1 MKRISFRYIDVVK
14 ILSSIIYNLPS
25 LIVIK
30 LRLFFKSGTPVR
42 VIIKDNDEYRDLN
55 GNGHIDLYEDHKI
68 SSSERSEDLLSKM
81 TLEEKVGQMFHPPIS
96 LQGGLISKIMNLAS
110 GKADSTESLILEK
123 HISHFN
129 LYGSPNPLELAE
141 KLNFLQS
148 ISEKTRLG
156 IPLTISSDPIHEVP
170 RGGGIAAF
178 SLKGFSKWPS
188 QLGFASIRD
197 PKIIKEFSELASKEY
212 LAVGIRTALHP
223 MSDLATDPRWARNFG
238 TFGSNADLSSDLT
251 KTYMEGFQGNVIN
264 NESVLTMVKHFPGGG
279 PQEDGLDPHLYS
291 GRNQVYPGDNFDY
304 HLKPFKAAID
314 NGLKVIMP
322 YYGIPVD
329 QTREN
334 VAMAYNKDILTNL
347 LRKKMGFE
355 GVICTDWGIISGRH
369 WGVDELS
376 IKERYKKSILA
387 GVDQYG
393 GESSPEDIINL
404 VREGVIS
411 EERIDYSVKKILINK
426 FELGLF
432 DNPFVD
438 ESNVDTIVGI
448 ESHVVKGL
456 EAQRKSIVLLNNRI
470 TEGKAMLPIKKM
482 NRIFSDGF
490 NVEILERYCEI
501 VQKPEDADYILL
513 KLGTVFNGNQPS
525 GIDRPIDNFLS
536 SMFPNSDL
544 NFNEEI
550 LSKVRKYASIGN
562 LITVVDL
569 NRPAI
574 LEEIDSL
581 SQGLIGVFGV
591 LDETVLDV
599 VFGDFNPSGKLPFDI
614 PSSMKEVEEQKSDV
628 PDDTPNP
635 TFKYGYG
642 LSYSENKITDD

>member
-1 MKRISFRYIDVVK
+1 MKRINFNYKDIIK
-14 ILSSIIYNLPS
+14 ILLNAIYNIPL
-25 LIVIK
+25 LIIVRI
-30 LRLFFKSGTPVR
+30 RLFFKGGEAVR
-42 VIIKDNDEYRDLN
+42 VISRENNQYRDLN
-55 GNGHIDLYEDHKI
+55 KNGKIDIYEDSDFSAK
-68 SSSERSEDLLSKM
+68 ERAEDLLIKM
-81 TLEEKVGQMFHPPIS
+81 TLQEKVGQMFHPPIS
-96 LQGGLISKIMNLAS
+96 VQGGLVSSLMNLVS
-110 GKADSTESLILEK
+110 GRGVSTKSLILEK
-123 HISHFN
+123 YISHFN
-129 LYGSPNPLELAE
+129 LYGSPNPIELAR
-141 KLNFLQS
+141 KLNYLQRIAEES
-148 ISEKTRLG
+148 RLG

-170 RGGGIAAF
+170 RGGGVAAF

-188 QLGFASIRD
+188 QLGFASTRN
-197 PKIIKEFSELASKEY
+197 PEIIKEFSEIASKEY

-238 TFGSNADLSSDLT
+238 TFGSNADLSSDFT
-251 KTYMEGFQGNVIN
+251 KAYMDGFQGKIIN
-264 NESVLTMVKHFPGGG
+264 EESVITMVKHFPGGG

-291 GRNQVYPGDNFDY
+291 GRNQVYPGDNFNY

-329 QTREN
+329 QTKEN
-334 VAMAYNKDILTNL
+334 VAMAYNRDILIHL
-347 LRKKMGFE
+347 LREEMGFE

-376 IKERYKKSILA
+376 IKERYKKSVLA

-393 GESSPEDIINL
+393 GESSPEYIIDL
-404 VREGVIS
+404 VREEEIP
-411 EERIDYSVKKILINK
+411 EERIDYSVRKILINK

-438 ESNVDTIVGI
+438 ESNVNTVVGI

-456 EAQRKSIVLLNNRI
+456 EAQRKSIVLLNNRTI
-470 TEGKAMLPIKKM
+470 EGKAILPIKKM
-482 NRIFSDGF
+482 NKIFSDGF
-490 NVEILERYCEI
+490 NLEVLERYCEI

-513 KLGTVFNGNQPS
+513 QLGTVFNGNQPS

-574 LEEIDSL
+574 LEEINSL

-628 PDDTPNP
+628 PDDTVNP

>member
-1 MKRISFRYIDVVK
+1 MKRINFNYKDIIK
-14 ILSSIIYNLPS
+14 ILLNAIYNIPL
-25 LIVIK
+25 LIIVRI
-30 LRLFFKSGTPVR
+30 RLFFKGGEAVR
-42 VIIKDNDEYRDLN
+42 VISRENNQYRDLN
-55 GNGHIDLYEDHKI
+55 KNGKIDIYEDSDFSAK
-68 SSSERSEDLLSKM
+68 ERAEDLLIKM
-81 TLEEKVGQMFHPPIS
+81 TLQEKVGQMFHPPIS
-96 LQGGLISKIMNLAS
+96 VQGGLVSSLMNLVS
-110 GKADSTESLILEK
+110 GRGVSTKSLILEK
-123 HISHFN
+123 YISHFN
-129 LYGSPNPLELAE
+129 LYGSPNPIELAR
-141 KLNFLQS
+141 KLNYLQRIAEES
-148 ISEKTRLG
+148 RLG

-170 RGGGIAAF
+170 RGGGVAAF

-188 QLGFASIRD
+188 QLGFASTRN
-197 PKIIKEFSELASKEY
+197 PEIIKEFSEIASKEY

-238 TFGSNADLSSDLT
+238 TFGSNADLSSDFT
-251 KTYMEGFQGNVIN
+251 KAYMDGFQGKIIN
-264 NESVLTMVKHFPGGG
+264 EESVITMVKHFPGGG

-291 GRNQVYPGDNFDY
+291 GRNQVYPGGNFNY

-329 QTREN
+329 QTKEN
-334 VAMAYNKDILTNL
+334 VAMAYNRDILIHL
-347 LRKKMGFE
+347 LREEMGFE

-376 IKERYKKSILA
+376 IKERYKKSVLA

-393 GESSPEDIINL
+393 GESSPEYIIDL
-404 VREGVIS
+404 VREEEIP
-411 EERIDYSVKKILINK
+411 EERIDYSVRKILINK

-438 ESNVDTIVGI
+438 ESNVNTVVGI

-456 EAQRKSIVLLNNRI
+456 EAQRKSIVLLNNRTI
-470 TEGKAMLPIKKM
+470 EGKAILPIKKM
-482 NRIFSDGF
+482 NKIFSDGF
-490 NVEILERYCEI
+490 NLEVLERYCEI

-513 KLGTVFNGNQPS
+513 QLGTVFNGNQPS

-550 LSKVRKYASIGN
+550 LSKVRKYSSLGN

-574 LEEIDSL
+574 LKEIDSL

-628 PDDTPNP
+628 PDDTVNP
-635 TFKYGYG
+635 TFNYGYG

>member
-55 GNGHIDLYEDHKI
+55 GNGHIDLYEDHNI
-68 SSSERSEDLLSKM
+68 SSSGRAEDLLSKM

-197 PKIIKEFSELASKEY
+197 LKIIKEFSEIASKEY

-251 KTYMEGFQGNVIN
+251 KAYMEGFQGNVIN

-355 GVICTDWGIISGRH
+355 GVICADWGIISGRH

-393 GESSPEDIINL
+393 GESSPEYIINL

-432 DNPFVD
+432 DDPFVD
-438 ESNVDTIVGI
+438 ESNVDTVVGI

-513 KLGTVFNGNQPS
+513 QLGTVFNGNQPS

-544 NFNEEI
+544 NFNKEI

-628 PDDTPNP
+628 PDDTSNP

>member
-1 MKRISFRYIDVVK
+1 MKRINFNYKDIIK
-14 ILSSIIYNLPS
+14 ILLNAIYNIPL
-25 LIVIK
+25 LIIVRI
-30 LRLFFKSGTPVR
+30 RLFFKGGEAVR
-42 VIIKDNDEYRDLN
+42 VISRENNQYRDLN
-55 GNGHIDLYEDHKI
+55 KNGKIDIYEDSDFSAK
-68 SSSERSEDLLSKM
+68 ERAEDLLIKM
-81 TLEEKVGQMFHPPIS
+81 TLQEKVGQMFHPPIS
-96 LQGGLISKIMNLAS
+96 VQGGLVSSLMNLVS
-110 GKADSTESLILEK
+110 GRGVSTKSLILEK
-123 HISHFN
+123 YISHFN
-129 LYGSPNPLELAE
+129 LYGSPNPIELAR
-141 KLNFLQS
+141 KLNYLQRIAEES
-148 ISEKTRLG
+148 RLG

-170 RGGGIAAF
+170 RGGGVAAF

-188 QLGFASIRD
+188 QLGFASTRN
-197 PKIIKEFSELASKEY
+197 PEIIKEFSEIASKEY

-238 TFGSNADLSSDLT
+238 TFGSNADLSSDFT
-251 KTYMEGFQGNVIN
+251 KAYMDGFQGKIIN
-264 NESVLTMVKHFPGGG
+264 EESVITMVKHFPGGG

-291 GRNQVYPGDNFDY
+291 GRNQVYPGGNFNY

-329 QTREN
+329 QTKEN
-334 VAMAYNKDILTNL
+334 VAMAYNRDILIHL
-347 LRKKMGFE
+347 LREEMGFE

-376 IKERYKKSILA
+376 IKERYKKSVLA

-393 GESSPEDIINL
+393 GESSPEYIIDL
-404 VREGVIS
+404 VREEEIP
-411 EERIDYSVKKILINK
+411 EERIDYSVRKILINK

-438 ESNVDTIVGI
+438 ESNVNTVVGI

-456 EAQRKSIVLLNNRI
+456 EAQRKSIVLLNNRTI
-470 TEGKAMLPIKKM
+470 EGKAILPIKKM
-482 NRIFSDGF
+482 NKIFSDGF
-490 NVEILERYCEI
+490 NLEVLERYCEI

-513 KLGTVFNGNQPS
+513 QLGTVFNGNQPS

-628 PDDTPNP
+628 PDDTVNP

>member
-1 MKRISFRYIDVVK
+1 MKIISFRYIDIIK
-14 ILSSIIYNLPS
+14 ILSSIICNLPS
-25 LIVIK
+25 LIMIK
-30 LRLFFKSGTPVR
+30 LRLFFKSGTSVR
-42 VIIKDNDEYRDLN
+42 VITKENDEYRDLN
-55 GNGHIDLYEDHKI
+55 GNGHVDLYEDHNV
-68 SSSERSEDLLSKM
+68 SSSERAEDLLSKM
-81 TLEEKVGQMFHPPIS
+81 TLEEKAGQMFHPPIS

-110 GKADSTESLILEK
+110 GRADSTESLILEK

-141 KLNFLQS
+141 KLNFLQR

-197 PKIIKEFSELASKEY
+197 PKIIKEFSEIASKEY

-251 KTYMEGFQGNVIN
+251 KAYMEGFQGNIIN

-329 QTREN
+329 QTSEN

-347 LRKKMGFE
+347 LREEMGFE
-355 GVICTDWGIISGRH
+355 GIICTDWGVISGRH

-393 GESSPEDIINL
+393 GESSPEYIINL

-411 EERIDYSVKKILINK
+411 EERIDCSVKKILINK

-438 ESNVDTIVGI
+438 ESNVDTVVGI

-490 NVEILERYCEI
+490 NVEILERYCEV

-513 KLGTVFNGNQPS
+513 QLETVFNGNQPS

-550 LSKVRKYASIGN
+550 LSKVRKYSSLGN

-574 LEEIDSL
+574 LKEIDSL

-628 PDDTPNP
+628 PDDTSNP

>member
-1 MKRISFRYIDVVK
+1 MKRISFRYIDIIK
-14 ILSSIIYNLPS
+14 ILSSIICNLPS
-25 LIVIK
+25 LIMIK
-30 LRLFFKSGTPVR
+30 LRLFFKSGTSVR
-42 VIIKDNDEYRDLN
+42 VIAKENDEYRDLN
-55 GNGHIDLYEDHKI
+55 GNGHVDLYEDHNV
-68 SSSERSEDLLSKM
+68 SSSERVEDLLSKM
-81 TLEEKVGQMFHPPIS
+81 TLEEKAGQMFHPPIS

-110 GKADSTESLILEK
+110 GRADSTESLILEK

-141 KLNFLQS
+141 KLNFLQRV
-148 ISEKTRLG
+148 SEKTRLG

-197 PKIIKEFSELASKEY
+197 PKIIKEFSEIASKEY

-251 KTYMEGFQGNVIN
+251 KAYMEGFQGNIIN

-329 QTREN
+329 QTSEN

-347 LRKKMGFE
+347 LREKMGFE
-355 GVICTDWGIISGRH
+355 GIICTDWGVISGRH

-393 GESSPEDIINL
+393 GESSPEYIINL

-411 EERIDYSVKKILINK
+411 EERIDCSVKKILINK

-438 ESNVDTIVGI
+438 ESNTDTVVGT

-470 TEGKAMLPIKKM
+470 TEEKAMLPIKKM

-513 KLGTVFNGNQPS
+513 QLGTVFNGNQPS

-574 LEEIDSL
+574 LEEINSL

-628 PDDTPNP
+628 PDDTSNP

>member
-30 LRLFFKSGTPVR
+30 LRLFFKSGTSVR
-42 VIIKDNDEYRDLN
+42 VITKGNDEYRDLN
-55 GNGHIDLYEDHKI
+55 GNGHIDLYEDHNV
-68 SSSERSEDLLSKM
+68 SSSERAEDLLSKM

-197 PKIIKEFSELASKEY
+197 PKIIKEFSEIASKEY

-251 KTYMEGFQGNVIN
+251 KAYMEGFQGNVID

-393 GESSPEDIINL
+393 GESSPEYIINL

-411 EERIDYSVKKILINK
+411 EERIDYSVKKILVNK

-432 DNPFVD
+432 DEPFVD
-438 ESNVDTIVGI
+438 ESNVDTVVGI

-490 NVEILERYCEI
+490 NVEILDRYCEI

-599 VFGDFNPSGKLPFDI
+599 IFGDFNPSGKLPFDI

-628 PDDTPNP
+628 PDDTSNP

>member
-55 GNGHIDLYEDHKI
+55 GNGHIDLYEDHNI

-393 GESSPEDIINL
+393 GESSPEYIINL

-628 PDDTPNP
+628 PDDTSNP

>member
-30 LRLFFKSGTPVR
+30 LRLFFKSGTSVR
-42 VIIKDNDEYRDLN
+42 VITKGNDEYRDLN
-55 GNGHIDLYEDHKI
+55 GNGHIDLYEDHNV
-68 SSSERSEDLLSKM
+68 SSSERAEDLLSKM

-197 PKIIKEFSELASKEY
+197 PKIIKEFSEIASKEY

-251 KTYMEGFQGNVIN
+251 KAYMEGFQGNVID

-393 GESSPEDIINL
+393 GESSPEYIINL
-404 VREGVIS
+404 VREGIIS
-411 EERIDYSVKKILINK
+411 EERIDYSVKKILLNK

-432 DNPFVD
+432 DDPFVD
-438 ESNVDTIVGI
+438 ESNVDTVVGI

-599 VFGDFNPSGKLPFDI
+599 IFGDFNPSGKLPFDI

-628 PDDTPNP
+628 PDDTSNP

>member
-1 MKRISFRYIDVVK
+1 MKRINFNYKDIIK
-14 ILSSIIYNLPS
+14 ILLNAIYNIPL
-25 LIVIK
+25 LIIVRI
-30 LRLFFKSGTPVR
+30 RLFFKGGEAVR
-42 VIIKDNDEYRDLN
+42 IISRENNQYRDLN
-55 GNGHIDLYEDHKI
+55 KNGKIDIYEDSDFSAK
-68 SSSERSEDLLSKM
+68 ERAEDLLIKM
-81 TLEEKVGQMFHPPIS
+81 TLQEKVGQMFHPPIS
-96 LQGGLISKIMNLAS
+96 VQGGLVSSLMNLVS
-110 GKADSTESLILEK
+110 GRSLSTKSLILEK
-123 HISHFN
+123 YISHFN
-129 LYGSPNPLELAE
+129 LYGSPNPIELAR
-141 KLNFLQS
+141 KLNYLQRIAEES
-148 ISEKTRLG
+148 RLG

-170 RGGGIAAF
+170 RGGGVAAF

-188 QLGFASIRD
+188 QLGFASTRN
-197 PKIIKEFSELASKEY
+197 PEIIKEFSEIASKEY

-238 TFGSNADLSSDLT
+238 TFGSNADLSSDFT
-251 KTYMEGFQGNVIN
+251 KAYMDGFQGKIIN
-264 NESVLTMVKHFPGGG
+264 EESVITMVKHFPGGG

-291 GRNQVYPGDNFDY
+291 GRNQVYPGGNFNY

-329 QTREN
+329 QTKEN
-334 VAMAYNKDILTNL
+334 VAMAYNRDILIHL
-347 LRKKMGFE
+347 LREEMGFE

-393 GESSPEDIINL
+393 GESSPEYIIDL
-404 VREGVIS
+404 VREEEIP
-411 EERIDYSVKKILINK
+411 EERIDYSVRKILINK

-438 ESNVDTIVGI
+438 ESNVNTVVGI

-456 EAQRKSIVLLNNRI
+456 DAQRKSIVLLNNRTI
-470 TEGKAMLPIKKM
+470 EGKAILPIKKM
-482 NRIFSDGF
+482 NKIFSDGF
-490 NVEILERYCEI
+490 NLEILERYCEV

-513 KLGTVFNGNQPS
+513 QLGTVFNGNQPS

-550 LSKVRKYASIGN
+550 LSKVRKYSSLGN

-574 LEEIDSL
+574 LKEIDSL

-628 PDDTPNP
+628 PDDTSNP

>member
-30 LRLFFKSGTPVR
+30 LRLFFKSGTSVR
-42 VIIKDNDEYRDLN
+42 VITKGNDEYRDLN
-55 GNGHIDLYEDHKI
+55 GNGHIDLYEDHNV
-68 SSSERSEDLLSKM
+68 SSSERAEDLLSKM

-197 PKIIKEFSELASKEY
+197 PKIIKEFSEIASKEY

-251 KTYMEGFQGNVIN
+251 KAYMEGFQGNIIN

-393 GESSPEDIINL
+393 GESSPEYIINL

-411 EERIDYSVKKILINK
+411 EERIDYSVKKILVNK

-432 DNPFVD
+432 DEPFVD
-438 ESNVDTIVGI
+438 ESNVDTVVGI

-490 NVEILERYCEI
+490 NVEILDRYCEI

-599 VFGDFNPSGKLPFDI
+599 IFGDFNPSGKLPFDI

-628 PDDTPNP
+628 PDDTSNP

>member
-1 MKRISFRYIDVVK
+1 MKRINFNYKDIIK
-14 ILSSIIYNLPS
+14 ILLNAIYNIPL
-25 LIVIK
+25 LIIVRI
-30 LRLFFKSGTPVR
+30 RLFFKGGEAVR
-42 VIIKDNDEYRDLN
+42 VISRENNQYRDLN
-55 GNGHIDLYEDHKI
+55 KNGKIDIYEDSDFSAK
-68 SSSERSEDLLSKM
+68 ERAEDLLIKM
-81 TLEEKVGQMFHPPIS
+81 TLQEKVGQMFHPPIS
-96 LQGGLISKIMNLAS
+96 VQGGLVSSLMNLVS
-110 GKADSTESLILEK
+110 GRGVSTKSLILEK
-123 HISHFN
+123 YISHFN
-129 LYGSPNPLELAE
+129 LYGSPNPIELAR
-141 KLNFLQS
+141 KLNYLQRIAEES
-148 ISEKTRLG
+148 RLG

-170 RGGGIAAF
+170 RGGGVAAF

-188 QLGFASIRD
+188 QLGFASTRN
-197 PKIIKEFSELASKEY
+197 PEIIKEFSEIASKEY

-238 TFGSNADLSSDLT
+238 TFGSNADLSSDFT
-251 KTYMEGFQGNVIN
+251 KAYMDGFQGKIIN
-264 NESVLTMVKHFPGGG
+264 EESVITMVKHFPGGG

-291 GRNQVYPGDNFDY
+291 GRNQVYPGGNFNY

-329 QTREN
+329 QTKEN
-334 VAMAYNKDILTNL
+334 VAMAYNRDILIHL
-347 LRKKMGFE
+347 LREEMGFE

-393 GESSPEDIINL
+393 GESSPEYIIDL
-404 VREGVIS
+404 VREEEIP
-411 EERIDYSVKKILINK
+411 EERIDYSVRKILINK

-438 ESNVDTIVGI
+438 ESNVNTVVGI

-456 EAQRKSIVLLNNRI
+456 EAQRKSIVLLNNRTI
-470 TEGKAMLPIKKM
+470 EGKAILPIKKM
-482 NRIFSDGF
+482 NKIFSDGF
-490 NVEILERYCEI
+490 NLEVLERYCEI

-513 KLGTVFNGNQPS
+513 QLGTVFNGNQPS

-550 LSKVRKYASIGN
+550 LSKVRKYSSLGN

-574 LEEIDSL
+574 LKEIDSL

-628 PDDTPNP
+628 PDDTVNP

>member
-42 VIIKDNDEYRDLN
+42 VITKDNDEYRDLN
-55 GNGHIDLYEDHKI
+55 GNGHIDLYEDHNI
-68 SSSERSEDLLSKM
+68 SSSERAEDLLSKM
-81 TLEEKVGQMFHPPIS
+81 TLEEKAGQMFHPPIS

-197 PKIIKEFSELASKEY
+197 PKIIKEFSEIASKEY

-251 KTYMEGFQGNVIN
+251 KAYMEGFQGNVIN
-264 NESVLTMVKHFPGGG
+264 NESVMTMVKHFPGGG

-347 LRKKMGFE
+347 LRKEMGFE

-369 WGVDELS
+369 WGAEGLS

-393 GESSPEDIINL
+393 GESSPEYIINL

-432 DNPFVD
+432 DDPFVD
-438 ESNVDTIVGI
+438 ESNVDTVVGI

-513 KLGTVFNGNQPS
+513 QLGTVFNGNQPS

-628 PDDTPNP
+628 PDDTSNP
-635 TFKYGYG
+635 SFKYGYG

>member
-1 MKRISFRYIDVVK
+1 MKKTF
-14 ILSSIIYNLPS
+14 ILS
-25 LIVIK
+25 IVISSMTLASFTDTK
-30 LRLFFKSGTPVR
+30 PKQMRKFPPHDDIEK
-42 VIIKDNDEYRDLN
+42 K
-55 GNGHIDLYEDHKI
+55 ID
-68 SSSERSEDLLSKM
+68 SLLALM

-197 PKIIKEFSELASKEY
+197 PKIIKEFSEIASKEY

-251 KTYMEGFQGNVIN
+251 KAYMEGFQGNVID

-393 GESSPEDIINL
+393 GESSPEYIINL

-411 EERIDYSVKKILINK
+411 EERIDYSVKKILVNK

-432 DNPFVD
+432 DEPFVD
-438 ESNVDTIVGI
+438 ESNVDTVVGI

-490 NVEILERYCEI
+490 NVEILDRYCEI

-599 VFGDFNPSGKLPFDI
+599 IFGDFNPSGKLPFDI

-628 PDDTPNP
+628 PDDTSNP

>member
-1 MKRISFRYIDVVK
+1 MKRISFRYIDLVK

-30 LRLFFKSGTPVR
+30 LRLFFKSGTSVR
-42 VIIKDNDEYRDLN
+42 VITKGNDEYRDLN
-55 GNGHIDLYEDHKI
+55 GNGHIDLYEDHNV
-68 SSSERSEDLLSKM
+68 SSSERAEDLLSKM
-81 TLEEKVGQMFHPPIS
+81 TLEEKAGQMFHPPIS

-197 PKIIKEFSELASKEY
+197 PKIIKEFSEIASKEY

-251 KTYMEGFQGNVIN
+251 KAYMEGFQGNVIN
-264 NESVLTMVKHFPGGG
+264 NDSVLTMVKHFPGGG

-393 GESSPEDIINL
+393 GESSPEYIINL

-432 DNPFVD
+432 DEPFVD
-438 ESNVDTIVGI
+438 ESNVDTVVGI

-490 NVEILERYCEI
+490 NVEILDRYCEI

-599 VFGDFNPSGKLPFDI
+599 IFGDFNPSGKLPFDI

-628 PDDTPNP
+628 PDDTSNP

>member
-1 MKRISFRYIDVVK
+1 MKRISFRYIDIIK
-14 ILSSIIYNLPS
+14 ILSSIICNLPS
-25 LIVIK
+25 LIMIK
-30 LRLFFKSGTPVR
+30 LRLFFKSGTSVR
-42 VIIKDNDEYRDLN
+42 VIAKENDEYRDLN
-55 GNGHIDLYEDHKI
+55 GNGHVDLYEDHNV
-68 SSSERSEDLLSKM
+68 SSSERVEDLLSKM
-81 TLEEKVGQMFHPPIS
+81 TLEEKAGQMFHPPIS

-110 GKADSTESLILEK
+110 GRADSTESLILEK

-141 KLNFLQS
+141 KLNFLQRV
-148 ISEKTRLG
+148 SEKTRLG

-197 PKIIKEFSELASKEY
+197 PKIIKEFSEIASKEY

-251 KTYMEGFQGNVIN
+251 KAYMEGFQGNIIN

-304 HLKPFKAAID
+304 HLKPFKTAID

-329 QTREN
+329 QTSEN

-347 LRKKMGFE
+347 LREKMGFE
-355 GVICTDWGIISGRH
+355 GIICTDWGVISGRH

-393 GESSPEDIINL
+393 GESSPEYIINL

-411 EERIDYSVKKILINK
+411 EERIDCSVKKILINK

-438 ESNVDTIVGI
+438 ESNADTVVGT

-470 TEGKAMLPIKKM
+470 TEEKAMLPIKKM

-513 KLGTVFNGNQPS
+513 QLGTVFNGNQPS

-574 LEEIDSL
+574 LEEINSL

-628 PDDTPNP
+628 PDDTLNP
-635 TFKYGYG
+635 TFKYGHG

>member
-1 MKRISFRYIDVVK
+1 MKRINFNYKDIIK
-14 ILSSIIYNLPS
+14 ILLNAIYNIPL
-25 LIVIK
+25 LIIVRI
-30 LRLFFKSGTPVR
+30 RLFFKGGEAVR
-42 VIIKDNDEYRDLN
+42 VISRENNQYRDLN
-55 GNGHIDLYEDHKI
+55 KNGKIDIYEDSDFSAK
-68 SSSERSEDLLSKM
+68 ERAEDLLIKM
-81 TLEEKVGQMFHPPIS
+81 TLQEKVGQMFHPPIS
-96 LQGGLISKIMNLAS
+96 VQGGLVSSLMNLVS
-110 GKADSTESLILEK
+110 GRGVSTKSLILEK
-123 HISHFN
+123 YISHFN
-129 LYGSPNPLELAE
+129 LYGSPNPIELAR
-141 KLNFLQS
+141 KLNYLQRIAEES
-148 ISEKTRLG
+148 RLG

-170 RGGGIAAF
+170 RGGGVAAF

-188 QLGFASIRD
+188 QLGFASTRN
-197 PKIIKEFSELASKEY
+197 PEIIKEFSEIASKEY

-238 TFGSNADLSSDLT
+238 TFGSNADLSSDFT
-251 KTYMEGFQGNVIN
+251 KAYMDGFQGKIIN
-264 NESVLTMVKHFPGGG
+264 EESVITMVKHFPGGG

-291 GRNQVYPGDNFDY
+291 GRNQVYPGDNFNY

-329 QTREN
+329 QTKEN
-334 VAMAYNKDILTNL
+334 VAMAYNRDILIHL
-347 LRKKMGFE
+347 LREEMGFE

-376 IKERYKKSILA
+376 IKERYKKSVLA

-393 GESSPEDIINL
+393 GESSPEYIIDL
-404 VREGVIS
+404 VREEEIP
-411 EERIDYSVKKILINK
+411 EERIDYSVRKILINK

-438 ESNVDTIVGI
+438 ESNVKTVVGI

-470 TEGKAMLPIKKM
+470 TKGKAILPIKKK
-482 NRIFSDGF
+482 NKIFSDGF
-490 NVEILERYCEI
+490 NLEVLERYCEI

-513 KLGTVFNGNQPS
+513 QLGTVFNGNQPS

-550 LSKVRKYASIGN
+550 LSKVRKYSSLGN

-574 LEEIDSL
+574 LKEIDSL

-628 PDDTPNP
+628 PDDTTNP

-642 LSYSENKITDD
+642 LSYSENKILNN

>member
-55 GNGHIDLYEDHKI
+55 GNGHIDLYEDHNI

-81 TLEEKVGQMFHPPIS
+81 TLEEKAGQMFHPPIS

-110 GKADSTESLILEK
+110 GKADSTESLILKK

-251 KTYMEGFQGNVIN
+251 KAYMEGFQGNVIN

-291 GRNQVYPGDNFDY
+291 GRNQVYPGDNFNY

-393 GESSPEDIINL
+393 GESSPEYIINL

-438 ESNVDTIVGI
+438 ESNVDTVVGV

-574 LEEIDSL
+574 LKEIDSL

-628 PDDTPNP
+628 PDDTSNP

>member
-55 GNGHIDLYEDHKI
+55 GNGHIDLYEDHNI

-81 TLEEKVGQMFHPPIS
+81 TLEEKAGQMFHPPIS

-197 PKIIKEFSELASKEY
+197 PKIIKEFSEIASKEY

-251 KTYMEGFQGNVIN
+251 KAYMEGFQGNVIN

-369 WGVDELS
+369 WGADGLS

-393 GESSPEDIINL
+393 GESSPEYIINL

-432 DNPFVD
+432 DDPFVD
-438 ESNVDTIVGI
+438 ESNVDTVVGI

>member
-1 MKRISFRYIDVVK
+1 MKRINFNYKDIIK
-14 ILSSIIYNLPS
+14 ILLNAIYNIPL
-25 LIVIK
+25 LIIVSI
-30 LRLFFKSGTPVR
+30 RLFFKGGEAVR
-42 VIIKDNDEYRDLN
+42 VISRENNQYRDLN
-55 GNGHIDLYEDHKI
+55 KNGKIDIYEDSDFSAK
-68 SSSERSEDLLSKM
+68 ERAEDLLIKM
-81 TLEEKVGQMFHPPIS
+81 TLQEKVGQMFHPPIS
-96 LQGGLISKIMNLAS
+96 VQGGLVSSLMNLVS
-110 GKADSTESLILEK
+110 GRGVSTKSLILEK
-123 HISHFN
+123 YISHFN
-129 LYGSPNPLELAE
+129 LYGSPNPIELAR
-141 KLNFLQS
+141 KLNYLQRIAEES
-148 ISEKTRLG
+148 RLG

-170 RGGGIAAF
+170 RGGGVAAF

-188 QLGFASIRD
+188 QLGFASTRN
-197 PKIIKEFSELASKEY
+197 PEIIKEFSEIASKEY

-238 TFGSNADLSSDLT
+238 TFGSNADLSSDFT
-251 KTYMEGFQGNVIN
+251 KAYMDGFQGKIIN
-264 NESVLTMVKHFPGGG
+264 EESVITMVKHFPGGG

-291 GRNQVYPGDNFDY
+291 GRNQVYPGGNFNY

-329 QTREN
+329 QTKEN
-334 VAMAYNKDILTNL
+334 VAMAYNRDILIHL
-347 LRKKMGFE
+347 LREEMGFE

-393 GESSPEDIINL
+393 GESSPEYIIDL
-404 VREGVIS
+404 VREEEIP
-411 EERIDYSVKKILINK
+411 EERIDYSVRKILINK

-438 ESNVDTIVGI
+438 ESNVNTVVGI

-456 EAQRKSIVLLNNRI
+456 EAQRKSIVLLNNRTI
-470 TEGKAMLPIKKM
+470 EGKAILPIKKM
-482 NRIFSDGF
+482 NKIFSDGF
-490 NVEILERYCEI
+490 NLEVLERYCEI

-513 KLGTVFNGNQPS
+513 QLGTVFNGNQPS

-628 PDDTPNP
+628 PDDTVNP